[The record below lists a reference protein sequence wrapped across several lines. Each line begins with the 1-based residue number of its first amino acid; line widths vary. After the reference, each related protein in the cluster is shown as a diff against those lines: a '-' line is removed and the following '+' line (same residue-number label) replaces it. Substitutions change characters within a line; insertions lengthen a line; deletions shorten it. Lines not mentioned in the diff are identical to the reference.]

1 MAGWVYILS
10 NPAMPGLFKVGYT
23 DRDPFSRAK
32 EISQATGV
40 PFDFIVEY
48 QIYVS
53 HPYELEQK
61 THKLLHNHRVNNN
74 REFFNCS
81 YEDVVEAIKTAIDYL
96 YNQLNDFVSG
106 SESSYKIE
114 KEILERKLAK
124 KKEAQRQFD
133 LWKEECI
140 NAQKSG
146 LAKNI
151 AELNALQKKE
161 IQDIEKKF
169 TKPPFFRRLL
179 LFLMWI
185 VFSPIAV
192 LTVYIAV
199 MGGNIS
205 LFEKFGTVAFI
216 MVPFYNFFLYK
227 IGRFL
232 FERIT
237 DFVDH
242 FLDKEKLEI
251 LNKIQI
257 SYENK
262 KASLYQEYNI
272 AVHQIN
278 EKKQ

>member
-61 THKLLHNHRVNNN
+61 THELLHNHRVNNN

-81 YEDVVEAIKTAIDYL
+81 YENVVEAIKTAIDYL
-96 YNQLNDFVSG
+96 YNQLNEFVSG
-106 SESSYKIE
+106 SESSYKVE

-140 NAQKSG
+140 NAQKAG

-169 TKPPFFRRLL
+169 TKPPFLRRLL
-179 LFLMWI
+179 VSLMWI
-185 VFSPIAV
+185 VMPIA
-192 LTVYIAV
+192 LWTAYIAV
-199 MGGNIS
+199 IGGNVY

-216 MVPFYNFFLYK
+216 MAPFYNFFLYK
-227 IGRFL
+227 IYRFL

-237 DFVDH
+237 DFLDH

-262 KASLYQEYNI
+262 KANLYNEYNI

>member
-10 NPAMPGLFKVGYT
+10 NPAMPGLLKIGYT
-23 DRDPFSRAK
+23 DRDPFARAK

-61 THKLLHNHRVNNN
+61 THKLLHNHRVNDN
-74 REFFNCS
+74 REFFNCN

-140 NAQKSG
+140 NAQKAG

-151 AELNALQKKE
+151 AELNSLQKKE
-161 IQDIEKKF
+161 IQDVEKKF
-169 TKPPFFRRLL
+169 IKPPFSRRLL
-179 LFLMWI
+179 LNLILMGLFPILALLLWFLIWI
-185 VFSPIAV
+185 PIFW
-192 LTVYIAV
+192 
-199 MGGNIS
+199 
-205 LFEKFGTVAFI
+205 LFEKLGMVTFI
-216 MVPFYNFFLYK
+216 IAPFYYFSLYK
-227 IGRFL
+227 IVRLLQDFSGDFIYNFL
-232 FERIT
+232 N
-237 DFVDH
+237 
-242 FLDKEKLEI
+242 KEKLET

-257 SYENK
+257 LYENK
-262 KASLYQEYNI
+262 KANLYQEYNI

>member
-1 MAGWVYILS
+1 
-10 NPAMPGLFKVGYT
+10 
-23 DRDPFSRAK
+23 
-32 EISQATGV
+32 
-40 PFDFIVEY
+40 
-48 QIYVS
+48 
-53 HPYELEQK
+53 
-61 THKLLHNHRVNNN
+61 
-74 REFFNCS
+74 
-81 YEDVVEAIKTAIDYL
+81 
-96 YNQLNDFVSG
+96 
-106 SESSYKIE
+106 
-114 KEILERKLAK
+114 
-124 KKEAQRQFD
+124 
-133 LWKEECI
+133 
-140 NAQKSG
+140 
-146 LAKNI
+146 
-151 AELNALQKKE
+151 
-161 IQDIEKKF
+161 
-169 TKPPFFRRLL
+169 
-179 LFLMWI
+179 MWI
-185 VFSPIAV
+185 VFSPIAA

-262 KASLYQEYNI
+262 IANLYQEYNI

-278 EKKQ
+278 EKIK